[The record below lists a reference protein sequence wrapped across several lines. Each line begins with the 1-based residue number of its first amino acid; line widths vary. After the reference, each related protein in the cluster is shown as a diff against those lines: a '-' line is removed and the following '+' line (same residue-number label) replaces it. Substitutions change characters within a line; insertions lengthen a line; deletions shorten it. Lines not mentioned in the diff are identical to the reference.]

1 MGWRFRRTKQ
11 ILPGVRLN
19 FNKNSTSITFG
30 GRGAKYTI
38 SSTGKK
44 TASVGIP
51 GTGLSYSTTVGNRR
65 SSPAP
70 VEMMD
75 CPKCETQIEAA
86 LAICPHCQSKLVRI
100 GGGQFSEWWPL
111 ILLLICVNFAL
122 QQLTGGTWMMFYVFA
137 ALSVVFLVLLISVQT
152 AKKRTENAAFVRIRW
167 RLRFWYVLPLWFV
180 AQIFAHAINIISYLQ

>member
-44 TASVGIP
+44 TASFGIP
-51 GTGLSYSTTVGNRR
+51 GTGLSYSTTVGNQRR
-65 SSPAP
+65 SPAP
-70 VEMMD
+70 VETMA
-75 CPKCETQIEAA
+75 CPKCENQIET
-86 LAICPHCQSKLVRI
+86 AIEVCPHCESKIVRI
-100 GGGQFSEWWPL
+100 GGGQFSEWWPI

-122 QQLTGGTWMMFYVFA
+122 QQLTGGTWTMFYLFA
-137 ALSVVFLVLLISVQT
+137 ALSVVFLIVLIAVQT
-152 AKKRTENAAFVRIRW
+152 SKKRTENAAFVRVRW
-167 RLRFWYVLPLWFV
+167 RLRLWYVLPLWFV
-180 AQIFAHAINIISYLQ
+180 AQIIAHAINIISYL